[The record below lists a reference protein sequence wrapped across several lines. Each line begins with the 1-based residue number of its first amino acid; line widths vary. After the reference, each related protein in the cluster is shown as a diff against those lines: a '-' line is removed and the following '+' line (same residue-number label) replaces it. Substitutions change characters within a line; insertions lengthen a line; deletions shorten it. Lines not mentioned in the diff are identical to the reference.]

1 LGTSFEDKAYGVA
14 TDKLGNVYLTGST
27 YGSMEGN
34 NNSGSNDIFII
45 KFSGPPNLK
54 LETGDI
60 DQHAFYSSGN
70 DTNTLTFNYTVQPN
84 DNTSDLNYTS
94 TGALSLNSGSIKD
107 LVGNDADLTLPALD
121 SSASLGGS
129 KNIVL
134 DGIRPTVVSTSPE
147 DNSVSVTSGI
157 YITFSEAM
165 DTSSVT
171 TNTGGTTCTGTLQVS
186 ADNFSS
192 CVRMYQAPYA
202 SNSNKTFTLATY
214 SDSGFLNNTTYH
226 IRVTTG
232 VKDSAGNAMSS
243 QHTTT
248 NGFTTIAA
256 DTTPPTVASVSPA
269 DGATG
274 VSTSPDISIT
284 FSEAVSSYSTMTGG
298 NSCTTG
304 NFQLSTSSSFSSCLA
319 WEDTPNISN
328 DGKTLTLEP
337 KSNLSSGKTY
347 WIRVGNDVGNYDIK
361 DSSGNAMSGSQTWS
375 FTTE

>member
-1 LGTSFEDKAYGVA
+1 
-14 TDKLGNVYLTGST
+14 
-27 YGSMEGN
+27 
-34 NNSGSNDIFII
+34 
-45 KFSGPPNLK
+45 
-54 LETGDI
+54 
-60 DQHAFYSSGN
+60 
-70 DTNTLTFNYTVQPN
+70 
-84 DNTSDLNYTS
+84 
-94 TGALSLNSGSIKD
+94 
-107 LVGNDADLTLPALD
+107 
-121 SSASLGGS
+121 
-129 KNIVL
+129 
-134 DGIRPTVVSTSPE
+134 
-147 DNSVSVTSGI
+147 I

-243 QHTTT
+243 QYTTT

-256 DTTPPTVASVSPA
+256 DTTPPTVVSFSPK

-319 WEDTPNISN
+319 WEDTPGISN

-347 WIRVGNDVGNYDIK
+347 WIRVGNDVGSGDIK